1 MATVLKMLLAER
13 HLKSHHDFLAAY
25 DRCAARLDPPIP
37 PGHGP
42 AKAQYYQWLSGR
54 MIGLPRDYH
63 CRVLERMF
71 PGWTVEGLF
80 QMANSAPID
89 IPSQGTGFSGVEA
102 SLEAF
107 LGAEMITT
115 GTTLVYSAFELAR
128 PAAQALRAAGI
139 GQQRVFQKHGGAF
152 GNRYVDLPSV
162 VAENDLRGLLYV
174 LSFLQR
180 HTSIPVDVRSDRDLV
195 ARRDRPCISFG
206 LTGNDCLR
214 LYLDTVERPLFTVR
228 DSVAEDGFRSVHL
241 RLADGS
247 GYDSGDDRNIGV
259 VARVRPS
266 PDRHPGRYW
275 MHCGGLGPRGTAGAG
290 WYLAHSWGALQQR
303 AGDHDFVAVIGVD
316 QYSDH
321 TVSLEHLLI
330 GPASGE

>member
-80 QMANSAPID
+80 QMANSAPVGIR
-89 IPSQGTGFSGVEA
+89 SEETGFSGIDA

-107 LGAEMITT
+107 LGAEMTT
-115 GTTLVYSAFELAR
+115 NGTTLVYSAFELTR
-128 PAAQALRAAGI
+128 PALHALRTAGI
-139 GQQRVFQKHGGAF
+139 DRRRVFQKQGAF

-180 HTSIPVDVRSDRDLV
+180 QTSIPVEVRNDRDLV
-195 ARRDRPCISFG
+195 ARRDRACISFG

-214 LYLDTVERPLFTVR
+214 RYLDTAEQPLFTVH
-228 DSVAEDGFRSVHL
+228 DSVAEDGSRSVRL
-241 RLADGS
+241 LLADAS
-247 GYDSGDDRNIGV
+247 AYDSGDDRNIGI

-275 MHCGGLGPRGTAGAG
+275 IHCGGLGPRGTAGAG
-290 WYLAHSWGALQQR
+290 WYLAHSWGTLQQR
-303 AGDHDFVAVIGVD
+303 AGDRDFVAVIGVD
-316 QYSDH
+316 EYSDH
-321 TVSLEHLLI
+321 AVSLEHLLI
-330 GPASGE
+330 APAADE